1 MAVRVISFARTV
13 RPTANKGNT
22 MAKRPKD
29 PISQEAHKHL
39 RGKLDRMKGIEKEK
53 TIKRLEMY
61 DRGYKK
67 NDDFKVDRD

>member
-1 MAVRVISFARTV
+1 
-13 RPTANKGNT
+13 

-53 TIKRLEMY
+53 TIKRLELY
-61 DRGYKK
+61 DRGYRKDD
-67 NDDFKVDRD
+67 NDYKVDRGQIG